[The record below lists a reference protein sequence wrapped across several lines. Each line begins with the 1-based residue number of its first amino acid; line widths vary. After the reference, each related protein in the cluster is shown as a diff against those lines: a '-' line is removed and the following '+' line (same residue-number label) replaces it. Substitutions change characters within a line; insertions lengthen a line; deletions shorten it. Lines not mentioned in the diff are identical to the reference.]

1 MFIEVLHGS
10 DGKITACYCAD
21 TLPLDSG
28 APIVSY
34 SSVAPGLA
42 QCRVNI
48 DTLTAME
55 IEAAS
60 GVKAVIDPATGR
72 PVIVKVDRAGYIM
85 RTFDVDASNELPA
98 PRGLALP
105 TGFKLRGLVRKT

>member
-1 MFIEVLHGS
+1 MFIEVIHDP

-21 TLPLDSG
+21 TLPIDSSS
-28 APIVSY
+28 PIVSCT
-34 SSVAPGLA
+34 SVAPGLA

-60 GVKAVIDPATGR
+60 GVKAEIDQATGR
-72 PVIVKVDRAGYIM
+72 PVIVSVDRAAYIM
-85 RTFDVDASNELPA
+85 RTFGVDASNEIPSGGFLPS
-98 PRGLALP
+98 GL
-105 TGFKLRGLVRKT
+105 KLRRLVRKT

>member
-1 MFIEVLHGS
+1 MFIEVLHDS

-21 TLPLDSG
+21 TLPIDGSS
-28 APIVSY
+28 PIISC
-34 SSVAPGLA
+34 SSIAPGLA

-60 GVKAVIDPATGR
+60 GVKAEIDPATGR
-72 PVIVKVDRAGYIM
+72 PVIVNVDRAAYIT
-85 RTFDVDASNELPA
+85 RTFGVDASSEIPSGGFLPQ
-98 PRGLALP
+98 GM
-105 TGFKLRGLVRKT
+105 KLRRLVRKA